1 VDLPKLQGTFLVRSG
16 RSLNRRKRAFFVCR
30 DCDYRNKLVKSGG
43 DAFEVKYS
51 GDLGTYPSD
60 ADAIESAQRWAMKW
74 CDDSSG

>member
-1 VDLPKLQGTFLVRSG
+1 
-16 RSLNRRKRAFFVCR
+16 
-30 DCDYRNKLVKSGG
+30 VKSGG

-51 GDLGTYPSD
+51 GDLGAYPSD